1 MKNFREYH
9 LEQLKDAEDA
19 KEYLDA
25 ALEAYEEDG
34 NKEAFF
40 TALRDVAESQEG
52 LTKLSQRTYLKGNKE
67 S

>member
-1 MKNFREYH
+1 MKIFREYH

-25 ALEAYEEDG
+25 ALEDG

-40 TALRDVAESQEG
+40 YGVKRCC
-52 LTKLSQRTYLKGNKE
+52 
-67 S
+67 